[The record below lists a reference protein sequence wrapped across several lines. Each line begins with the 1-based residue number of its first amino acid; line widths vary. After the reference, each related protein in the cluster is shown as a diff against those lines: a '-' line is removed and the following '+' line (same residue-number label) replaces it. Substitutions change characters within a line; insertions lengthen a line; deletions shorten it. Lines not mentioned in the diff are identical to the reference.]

1 MNDLSNIIT
10 ENDFQIIGN
19 NLYDEN
25 NLMRKSDLSLDE
37 VNTCLISHVTH
48 WIKEFPH
55 LMNPE
60 TKKTYNRMPYIV
72 EIMQYSAMIKE
83 SLSLSRKGRA
93 LSIFKDIMT
102 TEVKTKRTRWRD
114 KEESD

>member
-1 MNDLSNIIT
+1 MNELSNIIS

-25 NLMRKSDLSLDE
+25 NLMRKADLSLDE

-48 WIKEFPH
+48 WIKDFPS
-55 LMNPE
+55 MINPE
-60 TKKTYNRMPYIV
+60 NGKPMDRMPYIV
-72 EIMQYSAMIKE
+72 EIMQYAAKVKE

-93 LSIFKDIMT
+93 QSRFCARELRILQARDGDAT
-102 TEVKTKRTRWRD
+102 TAAAE
-114 KEESD
+114 